1 MNKPIAITYGNIN
14 IYDVYDYSQLGQLLL
29 QPSWRWNLQL
39 LLSQL
44 KHLCE
49 LSIYLFNWPCHC
61 FTLCREAVWCC
72 QHEAVPRHHSE
83 LHRRGRRQHGTI
95 CVSVAGL
102 QNRHRQTA
110 IGRLVGVRRSW
121 PTNGRTGS
129 SVKLLYVSV

>member
-49 LSIYLFNWPCHC
+49 LSIYLFN
-61 FTLCREAVWCC
+61 
-72 QHEAVPRHHSE
+72 
-83 LHRRGRRQHGTI
+83 
-95 CVSVAGL
+95 
-102 QNRHRQTA
+102 
-110 IGRLVGVRRSW
+110 
-121 PTNGRTGS
+121 
-129 SVKLLYVSV
+129 